1 MGTTFSTKLLSE
13 KGAGFIQVD
22 FTDEAGVV
30 VIPNADTIK
39 WTLTTKPLRGI
50 VPTVINSREQVAIT
64 SLSTINI
71 PLEGNDL
78 ALLAAEAGEPFVER
92 VLTVEYQYNSTLGN
106 NIDANAQHVFEI
118 ENLYYITD

>member
-1 MGTTFSTKLLSE
+1 MTTFSTKILSE

-30 VIPNADTIK
+30 VIPNAGTIK
-39 WTLTTKPLRGI
+39 WTLTNKPLRGI
-50 VPTVINSREQVAIT
+50 VPTIINTKEQVAIT
-64 SLSTINI
+64 SASTVNV

-78 ALLAAEAGEPFVER
+78 AFTSSEAGEPFVDR
-92 VLTVEYQYNSTLGN
+92 VLAVEYQYNSTLGN
-106 NIDANAQHVFEI
+106 NIDANAQHVFQI